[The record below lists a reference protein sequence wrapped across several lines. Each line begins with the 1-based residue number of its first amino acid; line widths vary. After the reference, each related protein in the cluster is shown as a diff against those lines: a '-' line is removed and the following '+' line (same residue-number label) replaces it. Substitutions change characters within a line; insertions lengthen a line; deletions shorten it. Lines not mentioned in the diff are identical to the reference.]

1 VSVLV
6 LSILQSKIVLIQAL
20 ISTELLCCIFYLI
33 QWLCA
38 DYMIS
43 AKTRENMKEL
53 GDLILASTLLLFIVS
68 CQISTCDPVGQIA
81 SSCTAKTFHQIR
93 SGTMHVCKLL
103 SHEFA
108 GLGKPLHMALLGKP
122 KTNSRMRRHVHI

>member
-1 VSVLV
+1 MF
-6 LSILQSKIVLIQAL
+6 SILQSKIVLVQAL

-38 DYMIS
+38 DYLIS

-68 CQISTCDPVGQIA
+68 CQFSTSEPMVQVA
-81 SSCTAKTFHQIR
+81 SSCTGKTFNLLRNQ
-93 SGTMHVCKLL
+93 TVHVCKVI
-103 SHEFA
+103 SHEVA
-108 GLGKPLHMALLGKP
+108 GLGKPLHMALSGKSKSSR
-122 KTNSRMRRHVHI
+122 KTHRHVHI